1 MDFNKQYLYKK
12 FFKQRIL
19 EYNGQAFEDFF
30 VQVMEK
36 HNPNFQPVKA
46 FGCIGDKKN
55 DGFDKTTGTY
65 YQVFAPE
72 NLNKKDT
79 IYRCVKKLEKD
90 FSKLFA
96 YWNNLYPVKHFYYV
110 VNDRYNGLPAN
121 VHDTISKLSK
131 DPKYQGVTIDTL
143 IAKDLEN
150 IFSNLNEKDM
160 IDIVG
165 FIPIVDTSAI
175 NFDILHDVINHI
187 LSLDIT
193 INIMEDLEVPDFYEK
208 IKFNG
213 LKNTILDLL
222 KEASY
227 QEDNLLKYFQNNRG
241 LSDKLQKIFKGLYEE
256 SIKEIPDTEDNY
268 PNKRFVYI
276 LNKCF
281 TQKTSNVQH
290 AILVLMAHYFSSCD
304 IFEKPISSDDNLE

>member
-1 MDFNKQYLYKK
+1 MDFNKQYIYKN

-19 EYNGQAFEDFF
+19 EYKGQAFEDFF
-30 VQVMEK
+30 VQIMEK

-46 FGCIGDKKN
+46 FGSIGDKKN

-72 NLNKKDT
+72 NLTKKET
-79 IYRCVKKLEKD
+79 ISSCVKKLEQD
-90 FSKLFA
+90 FSKLFV
-96 YWNNLYPVKHFYYV
+96 YWNNLYPIKHFYYV
-110 VNDRYNGLPAN
+110 VNDKYNGLPPN
-121 VHDTISKLSK
+121 VHDMISKLSK
-131 DPKYQGVTIDTL
+131 DPKYQGVRIDTL
-143 IAKDLEN
+143 IAKDLEK
-150 IFSNLNEKDM
+150 IFSNFNENDM
-160 IDIVG
+160 IDVV
-165 FIPIVDTSAI
+165 PIVDTYTI
-175 NFDILHDVINHI
+175 NFDILHDVIKHI
-187 LSLDIT
+187 LSLDMT

-227 QEDNLLKYFQNNRG
+227 QEDNLLKYFQDNRG
-241 LSDKLQKIFKGLYEE
+241 LSDRLQKIFKGLYIE
-256 SIKEIPDTEDNY
+256 SINEIPDTVDNY
-268 PNKRFVYI
+268 PNERFVYI

-304 IFEKPISSDDNLE
+304 IFEKPISNDNNLE